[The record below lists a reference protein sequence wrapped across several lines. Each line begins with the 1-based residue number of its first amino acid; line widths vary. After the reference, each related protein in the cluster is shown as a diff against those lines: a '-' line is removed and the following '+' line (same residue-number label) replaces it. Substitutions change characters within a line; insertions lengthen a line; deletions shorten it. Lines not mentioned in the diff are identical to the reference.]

1 MNALQKINRWQRQAL
16 WRHWFSVW
24 LLGLPFLLALSLL
37 NGRFISES
45 AIIITWILGLLALL
59 LLAWKSAQK
68 YNRQWLLRQL
78 DHRRSDLENSSDLLF
93 AEPSGLSNLQQLQQQ
108 RVQQRISTG
117 AELDLRAAWPW
128 QRFIFS
134 LSISGLLIAIA
145 WYYPTATLTPG
156 QISAVQQDLST
167 SDNSP
172 VRLQSALL
180 NVRAPAYT
188 GLPVRNENN
197 LNVKVP
203 EGSKLSW
210 TLTFKPEP
218 RVAELVFLEG
228 KRIALKKHN
237 GVWQATTVLNKS
249 SLYRIEINGKR
260 RPEDKLYRLQA
271 IKDMAPVLRVKAPD
285 RSLTMAEFEQDY
297 WDIDIEASDDY
308 GLAGAQLRIQ
318 LAQGAG
324 ENIKFSQ
331 FTQTIVGKG
340 SAKQKRF
347 ASRIKLAELGLV
359 AGDDL
364 IVQMSVSDRRTPKAN
379 ISLSPS
385 FILRWPSKDSVEAS
399 GVQGM
404 LKKVAPAYFRSQRQ
418 IIIDTEK
425 LIAERK
431 KISQDDYERRS
442 DQIGVDQRL
451 LRLRYGQFLGE
462 ETEGGEHGEHADE
475 HDSEPHVKQSASAE
489 ILSEF
494 GHTHDIPEAAT
505 LLDSKTK
512 ELLRAALNEMWQAE
526 LHLRQVQPKLALPFE
541 NRALALIKKV
551 QQADRI
557 YLPRVGTELPPIDE
571 SRRLTG
577 DRRDL
582 SSGNEKLYA
591 QLASESALQD
601 FWQALNAL
609 SSAKNNAT
617 LDFNALQ
624 TWIDTHQEFLPDILS
639 LLAALDALQQQPDC
653 QPCREQLRVQIWPLL
668 AKPIALPNSRAM
680 PSPKGRRYLQDLSKD
695 KQP

>member
-1 MNALQKINRWQRQAL
+1 
-16 WRHWFSVW
+16 
-24 LLGLPFLLALSLL
+24 
-37 NGRFISES
+37 
-45 AIIITWILGLLALL
+45 
-59 LLAWKSAQK
+59 
-68 YNRQWLLRQL
+68 
-78 DHRRSDLENSSDLLF
+78 
-93 AEPSGLSNLQQLQQQ
+93 
-108 RVQQRISTG
+108 
-117 AELDLRAAWPW
+117 
-128 QRFIFS
+128 
-134 LSISGLLIAIA
+134 
-145 WYYPTATLTPG
+145 
-156 QISAVQQDLST
+156 
-167 SDNSP
+167 
-172 VRLQSALL
+172 
-180 NVRAPAYT
+180 
-188 GLPVRNENN
+188 
-197 LNVKVP
+197 
-203 EGSKLSW
+203 
-210 TLTFKPEP
+210 
-218 RVAELVFLEG
+218 
-228 KRIALKKHN
+228 
-237 GVWQATTVLNKS
+237 
-249 SLYRIEINGKR
+249 
-260 RPEDKLYRLQA
+260 
-271 IKDMAPVLRVKAPD
+271 
-285 RSLTMAEFEQDY
+285 

-364 IVQMSVSDRRTPKAN
+364 IVQMSVSDRRIPKAN

-385 FILRWPSKDSVEAS
+385 FILRWPPKDSFEAS

-462 ETEGGEHGEHADE
+462 ETGGGEQGEHADE
-475 HDSEPHVKQSASAE
+475 HASEPAKTTSSTD
-489 ILSEF
+489 ILSEY

-505 LLDSKTK
+505 LLDPETK
-512 ELLRAALNEMWQAE
+512 KLLRAALNEMWQSE
-526 LHLRQVQPKLALPFE
+526 LHLRQVQPKLALPYE

-582 SSGNEKLYA
+582 SSGNEQLNA
-591 QLASESALQD
+591 QPISESALQD
-601 FWQALNAL
+601 FWQALNAVP
-609 SSAKNNAT
+609 SAKNNAT

-624 TWIDTHQEFLPDILS
+624 TWIDTHQETLPDILS
-639 LLAALDALQQQPDC
+639 LLAALDALQQKPDC
-653 QPCREQLRVQIWPLL
+653 LPCREQVRVQLWPLL

-680 PSPKGRRYLQDLSKD
+680 PSSDGQRYLQDLSKD

>member
-1 MNALQKINRWQRQAL
+1 MSAVQKINRWQRQAL
-16 WRHWFSVW
+16 YRHWLSVC
-24 LLGLPFLLALSLL
+24 LLGLPLLLAFSFFS
-37 NGRFISES
+37 GRFISET
-45 AIIITWILGLLALL
+45 AIAIVWILGLSVLL
-59 LLAWKSAQK
+59 LLAWKSSQK
-68 YNRQWLLRQL
+68 YNRQWLVRQI
-78 DHRRSDLENSSDLLF
+78 DQRRSDLENSSDLLF
-93 AEPSGLSNLQQLQQQ
+93 AEPAGLSNLQQLQQQ

-128 QRFIFS
+128 RRLIFS
-134 LSISGLLIAIA
+134 LAASGLLIAIA
-145 WYYPTATLTPG
+145 WYYPIVTLTPG
-156 QISAVQQDLST
+156 QVSEVQQDLST
-167 SDNSP
+167 PDNSP

-188 GLPVRNENN
+188 GLSVRNENN

-210 TLTFKPEP
+210 TLTFKPQP
-218 RVAELVFLEG
+218 RFAELVFLEG
-228 KRIALKKHN
+228 KRIALKEHN
-237 GVWQATTVLNKS
+237 GVWKASTVLNKS

-260 RPEDKLYRLQA
+260 MPEDKLYRLQA

-285 RSLTMAEFEQDY
+285 RSLTLAEFEQDY

-318 LAQGAG
+318 LAQGGG

-331 FTQTIVGKG
+331 FTQTLVGKG

-347 ASRIKLAELGLV
+347 ASRIKLADLGLV

-364 IVQMSVSDRRTPKAN
+364 IVQMSVSDMRTPKAN

-385 FILRWPSKDSVEAS
+385 FILRWPPKDSMEAS

-462 ETEGGEHGEHADE
+462 ESEGFGEDD
-475 HDSEPHVKQSASAE
+475 HDSEPATKTTGTAD
-489 ILSEF
+489 ILSEY

-505 LLDSKTK
+505 LLDPETK
-512 ELLRAALNEMWQAE
+512 KLLRAALNEMWQSE
-526 LHLRQVQPKLALPFE
+526 LHLRQVQPKLALPYE

-557 YLPRVGTELPPIDE
+557 YLARVGEELPPIDE
-571 SRRLTG
+571 TRRLSG
-577 DRRDL
+577 DRKNL
-582 SSGNEKLYA
+582 SSGKEQLYA
-591 QLASESALQD
+591 QPVSESALFD
-601 FWQALNAL
+601 FWQAL
-609 SSAKNNAT
+609 SVIPSAKNNTT

-624 TWIDTHQEFLPDILS
+624 TWINTHQETLPDILS
-639 LLAALDALQQQPDC
+639 LLAALDALQQKPDC
-653 QPCREQLRVQIWPLL
+653 LPCREQVRAQLWPLL

-680 PSPKGRRYLQDLSKD
+680 PSVIGQRYLQDLSKD